1 MWFPSLGREDPLEE
15 GMATHSSILA
25 WEFPRTEEPGGL
37 QSTGSQRVR
46 QDWARTH
53 TPTVGLLLVSRPLTL
68 MFSQEHTFTLLNK
81 SLAAENCSMP
91 LWILS
96 LERTRT
102 EETTVLPVI
111 AGLSWSARTG
121 LPGHCQL
128 KTPPVCDLPSLDQ
141 LPCGPNC
148 RMTHLKMLWAYRKT
162 VWVRIS
168 LARKWTAGLVSP
180 ELEGLQFH
188 YESITQLCM
197 TKESTWQDT
206 IESFPG
212 NFGKTQLD
220 VTEHNFFFFN
230 F

>member
-25 WEFPRTEEPGGL
+25 WEFPWTEEPGGL

-53 TPTVGLLLVSRPLTL
+53 TPTVGLLLVSRLLTL

-102 EETTVLPVI
+102 KETTVLPVT
-111 AGLSWSARTG
+111 AGLSWSTRTG

-128 KTPPVCDLPSLDQ
+128 KTPPVCDLPSLNQ
-141 LPCGPNC
+141 LPYDTSQDALSIQEDC
-148 RMTHLKMLWAYRKT
+148 MSTHLTGQKMNCWIGFSR
-162 VWVRIS
+162 
-168 LARKWTAGLVSP
+168 ARRS
-180 ELEGLQFH
+180 
-188 YESITQLCM
+188 SIPIW
-197 TKESTWQDT
+197 KHHSTLHD
-206 IESFPG
+206 
-212 NFGKTQLD
+212 
-220 VTEHNFFFFN
+220 
-230 F
+230 